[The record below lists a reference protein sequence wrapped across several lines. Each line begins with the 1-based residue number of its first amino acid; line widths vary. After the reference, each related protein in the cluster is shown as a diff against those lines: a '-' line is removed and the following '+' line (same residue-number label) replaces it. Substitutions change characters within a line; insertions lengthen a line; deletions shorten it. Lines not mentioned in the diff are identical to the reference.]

1 MKGNVSIK
9 RKRKRYECMNILVV
23 NAGSSSLKYQL
34 FDMEKE
40 QVMAKGLCER
50 ISIDGKITHKNLLS
64 GKTYTA
70 DISMPSHVEATRAM
84 IDAII
89 SKEHGVLESM
99 SQISAIG
106 HRAVQGGP
114 WLTKPTLVTDEAIE
128 ILNRCI
134 DLAPLHTI
142 PHLQGIAGCTAILPD
157 CPQVLV
163 FDTSFHATMPEKAYT
178 FPIAKEV
185 ADKHNI
191 RRYGAHGTSHRY
203 VSGEAIKYLDKPVE
217 QTKIITCHLGN
228 GSSISAVKGGKVV
241 DTSMG
246 FTPLDGIIM
255 GSRCGAIDPAI
266 VPYIMQKENIS
277 VDDIG
282 NWLNKKCG
290 LLGVSGVST
299 DSRDVK
305 NAIKNGNKNAALAFD
320 ILIYGIKKFIGS
332 YTAVMNGLDCVVFT
346 AGIGENDA
354 DIREAVITDMEYLGI
369 KLDSDKNR
377 NVSSLDAPWEIS
389 ADDSYVKVFV
399 IPTNEELVI
408 ARDTKT
414 LVESL

>member
-1 MKGNVSIK
+1 
-9 RKRKRYECMNILVV
+9 MNILVV

-34 FDMEKE
+34 FDMDKE

-50 ISIDGKITHKNLLS
+50 IGIDGKLTHKNLVC
-64 GKTYTA
+64 GKVYSSEIA
-70 DISMPSHVEATRAM
+70 MPTHVEATKAM

-89 SKEHGVLESM
+89 DKDHGVLESM
-99 SQISAIG
+99 NQISAIG
-106 HRAVQGGP
+106 HRVVQGGP
-114 WLTKPTLVTDEAIE
+114 WLTKPTLVTDETIE

-178 FPIAKEV
+178 FPIVKEV
-185 ADKHNI
+185 AEKYNI

-203 VSGEAIKYLDKPVE
+203 VATEAAKYLNKPVE
-217 QTKIITCHLGN
+217 DTKIVTCHLGN

-246 FTPLDGIIM
+246 FTPLDGVIM
-255 GSRCGAIDPAI
+255 GSRCGAVDPAI

-282 NWLNKKCG
+282 NWMNKKCG

-299 DSRDVK
+299 DLRDVK
-305 NAIKNGNKNAALAFD
+305 AAMDNGNKNAALAFD
-320 ILIYGIKKFIGS
+320 ILAYGIKKYIGS
-332 YTAVMNGLDCVVFT
+332 YAAIMNGLDCVVFT
-346 AGIGENDA
+346 AGIGENDE
-354 DIREAVITDMEYLGI
+354 DVRKAVASDMEYLGI
-369 KLDSDKNR
+369 KLDLDKNL
-377 NVSSLDAPWEIS
+377 NVSSLDAPWDIS
-389 ADDSYVKVFV
+389 AKDSAVRIFV

-408 ARDTKT
+408 ARDTKE
-414 LVESL
+414 LVASL

>member
-1 MKGNVSIK
+1 MCSSHRADTKKG
-9 RKRKRYECMNILVV
+9 MNILVV

-34 FDMEKE
+34 FDMDKE

-50 ISIDGKITHKNLLS
+50 IAIDGKLTHKNLLN
-64 GKTYTA
+64 GKVYSA
-70 DISMPSHVEATRAM
+70 DIPMPTHVEATKAM

-89 SKEHGVLESM
+89 DKDHGVLESM

-106 HRAVQGGP
+106 HRVVQGGP
-114 WLTKPTLVTDEAIE
+114 WLTKPTLVTDETIE
-128 ILNRCI
+128 ILNRCV

-163 FDTSFHATMPEKAYT
+163 IDTSFHATMPKKAYT
-178 FPIAKEV
+178 FPVVKEV

-203 VSGEAIKYLDKPVE
+203 VAAEAAKYLNKPVE
-217 QTKIITCHLGN
+217 ETKIVTCHLGN
-228 GSSISAVKGGKVV
+228 GSSISAVKGGKVA

-255 GSRCGAIDPAI
+255 GSRCGAVDPAI

-277 VDDIG
+277 VEDMG
-282 NWLNKKCG
+282 NWMNKKCG
-290 LLGVSGVST
+290 LLGVSGVSS
-299 DSRDVK
+299 DLRDVK
-305 NAIKNGNKNAALAFD
+305 AAMKEGNEDAALAFD
-320 ILIYGIKKFIGS
+320 ILVYGIKKYIGS
-332 YTAVMNGLDCVVFT
+332 YTAIMNGLDCIVFT

-354 DIREAVITDMEYLGI
+354 DVREAVASDMEYLGV
-369 KLDSDKNR
+369 KLDSAKNR
-377 NVSSLDAPWEIS
+377 NLSSLSAPWEIS
-389 ADDSYVKVFV
+389 TDDSAVKVFV

-408 ARDTKT
+408 ARDTKE
-414 LVESL
+414 LVASL

>member
-1 MKGNVSIK
+1 
-9 RKRKRYECMNILVV
+9 MNILVV

-34 FDMEKE
+34 FDMDKE

-50 ISIDGKITHKNLLS
+50 IAIDGKLTHKNLIN
-64 GKTYTA
+64 GKVLKS
-70 DISMPSHVEATRAM
+70 DIPMPSHVEATKAM

-89 SKEHGVLESM
+89 DKEFGVLESM

-106 HRAVQGGP
+106 HRVVQGGP
-114 WLTKPTLVTDEAIE
+114 WLTKPTLVTEETIE

-163 FDTSFHATMPEKAYT
+163 IDTSFHSTMPKKAYT

-185 ADKHNI
+185 AEKNNI

-203 VSGEAIKYLDKPVE
+203 VASEALKYLDKPAE
-217 QTKIITCHLGN
+217 ETKIITCHLGN

-255 GSRCGAIDPAI
+255 GSRCGAVDPAI

-282 NWLNKKCG
+282 NWMNKKCG
-290 LLGVSGVST
+290 LVGVSGISS
-299 DSRDVK
+299 DLRDVK
-305 NAIKNGNKNAALAFD
+305 AAMDNGNEDAKLAFD
-320 ILIYGIKKFIGS
+320 ILVYGIKKFIGS
-332 YTAVMNGLDCVVFT
+332 YTAIMNGLDCIVFT
-346 AGIGENDA
+346 AGIGENDEEVRA
-354 DIREAVITDMEYLGI
+354 GVISDMEYLGI
-369 KLDSDKNR
+369 KLDSEKN
-377 NVSSLDAPWEIS
+377 NNISSLEAPCQIS
-389 ADDSYVKVFV
+389 TEDSKVKVFV

-408 ARDTKT
+408 ARDTKE
-414 LVESL
+414 LVENL